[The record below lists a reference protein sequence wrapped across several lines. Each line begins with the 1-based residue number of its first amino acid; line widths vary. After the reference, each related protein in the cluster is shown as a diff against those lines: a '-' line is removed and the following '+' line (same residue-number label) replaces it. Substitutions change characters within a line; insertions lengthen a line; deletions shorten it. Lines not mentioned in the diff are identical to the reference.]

1 MYRVF
6 NMVLGMV
13 LACDRSRVSDVL
25 AQVPGALEVGEVVED
40 AGRGHVIL

>member
-13 LACDRSRVSDVL
+13 LACERSRVTEVL
-25 AQVPGALEVGEVVED
+25 DLVPGALQVGEVVED
-40 AGRGHVIL
+40 ASRGRVIL